1 MSDRSAAV
9 SMSHDDERHEPLG
22 SAALEREIASLRAQ
36 RDHERELRLNLEAKV
51 RAHDHLLAIVAHD
64 LRGPLGVTLMK
75 ASLLLGHLSDNDANG
90 RVRRDLEVIER
101 SGRRMEYFIRDLLEL
116 AALEAERVKI
126 EPKPHE
132 VRRLLTS
139 ASDAMRPFCALKGQT
154 LSVELDDDAL
164 TLSCDRERVVH
175 AISNAIAR
183 AIRST
188 PETGTIT
195 LRARRAGDDLEI
207 TVTDQGPA
215 IDPAEAHLLFS
226 RYWQAGVRDPRGAG
240 IGPFVAKGLIEAHGG
255 RVWLEPVSPTQG
267 TRMSIVLPM
276 A

>member
-9 SMSHDDERHEPLG
+9 AMSHDDERDEPR
-22 SAALEREIASLRAQ
+22 SSSPIEREIESLRAE
-36 RDHERELRLNLEAKV
+36 RDQERELRLRLEAKV

-75 ASLLLGHLSDNDANG
+75 ASLLLGHLSDNDANV

-101 SGRRMEYFIRDLLEL
+101 SGWRMEYFIRDLLEL
-116 AALEAERVKI
+116 AAIEAERVKL
-126 EPKPHE
+126 EPKPHD
-132 VRRLLTS
+132 VRRLLT
-139 ASDAMRPFCALKGQT
+139 AAGDAMRPFHALKGQT
-154 LSVELDDDAL
+154 LSVELEDEEL

-175 AISNAIAR
+175 AVSNALAR
-183 AIRST
+183 AIRAT
-188 PETGTIT
+188 PEAGTIT
-195 LRARRAGDDLEI
+195 LRARRVGAEVEI
-207 TVTDQGPA
+207 SVTDQGPA

-240 IGPFVAKGLIEAHGG
+240 IGPFVTKGLVEAHGG
-255 RVWLEPVSPTQG
+255 RVWLEPVSETQG
-267 TRMSIVLPM
+267 TRMSIALPM